1 GERPDSGNR
10 APRDPRN
17 AAPVWHHDEVPPD
30 PGAQQSRRAAAT
42 TPIRLNQ
49 FLARAGVAARRKAD
63 QLIVSGQVLVNGVPA
78 VAGQQV
84 TAGVDRVTIGGRA
97 IEPVSE
103 STYLMMNK
111 PIGVLTSIGDDRG
124 RQTVADHL
132 PSGAGRIFPVGRLD
146 LNSRGLLL
154 LTDDGELAGRL
165 MHPRYHVEKEYRVVV
180 RGRPDDA
187 ALRRLSE
194 GMIVRGERF
203 EPAEVRVLDGAD
215 GDTRLSMVLR
225 EGRKRE
231 VRRLWQA
238 LGYPVLDLQRVR
250 IDGLQLGEL
259 AEGDVRPLRADEVTR
274 LKVAAGL

>member
-1 GERPDSGNR
+1 
-10 APRDPRN
+10 
-17 AAPVWHHDEVPPD
+17 
-30 PGAQQSRRAAAT
+30 
-42 TPIRLNQ
+42 
-49 FLARAGVAARRKAD
+49 VAARRKAD

-132 PSGAGRIFPVGRLD
+132 PSGAGRVFPVGRLD
-146 LNSRGLLL
+146 LNSRGLVL

-165 MHPRYHVEKEYRVVV
+165 MHPRYHVEKEYRVVIQ
-180 RGRPDDA
+180 GRPGDD
-187 ALRRLSE
+187 ALRRLSQ
-194 GMIVRGERF
+194 GMVIRGEQF
-203 EPAEVRVLDGAD
+203 QPAEVRVRE
-215 GDTRLSMVLR
+215 TTPEESQVTMVLR

-231 VRRLWQA
+231 VRRLWQM
-238 LGYPVLDLQRVR
+238 LGHPVLDLQRVR
-250 IDGLQLGEL
+250 IDGLQLGDLE
-259 AEGDVRPLRADEVTR
+259 EGTVRALRVDEVHS
-274 LKVAAGL
+274 LKAAVNLP